1 MKKLLLATTA
11 SAVAIMLAASGPA
24 MAQKKASKIKLGLGG
39 FMEQWIGYVDDDR
52 DDKANQGTV
61 NFDVKSDSEIHIK
74 GSTKLD
80 NGLKF
85 GVKWE
90 LEGDDKNLGSSG
102 GYDEAMLY
110 VSGSF
115 GRINLGMED
124 NASELMQYSAPN
136 VGPIGTNKSDAGD
149 WVAEPSGFGTVN
161 TSIQLDLGTSD
172 DTKITYFTPRV
183 GGFQFGASYTPNG
196 NNENDAQQDEDST
209 DHNYWSVGANFV
221 KKFGK
226 VSVAVAAGYMEGEDT
241 DSEAGRGKE
250 PEGWSV
256 GGKVSFSGFTIG
268 GAYIVEDDLGSS
280 ITANTERTSY
290 DIGVS
295 YKMGK
300 NSFSLAYLNAES
312 NGVVATAGD
321 DEHEVLTF
329 GYARNLGP
337 GVDFKGSIAK
347 IDWDGED
354 NTTTADDNDGWAAVA
369 GIVLSF

>member
-24 MAQKKASKIKLGLGG
+24 MAQKKAQKIKLSVGG
-39 FMEQWIGYVDDDR
+39 YMEQWIGYADDDW
-52 DDKANQGTV
+52 DDNQNQGHV
-61 NFDVKSDSEIHIK
+61 NFDQKADSEIHFK
-74 GSTKLD
+74 GSTTLD

-90 LEGDDKNLGSSG
+90 LEGDDKNLDTDG
-102 GYDEAMLY
+102 GFDEAMLY

-136 VGPIGTNKSDAGD
+136 VGPIGTNKSDASD
-149 WVAEPSGFGTVN
+149 WVQEPSGFGTIN
-161 TSIQLDLGTSD
+161 GSIQLDLGLGD
-172 DTKITYFTPRV
+172 NHKITYFTPRV
-183 GGFQFGASYTPNG
+183 GGFQFGASYTPQDDQ
-196 NNENDAQQDEDST
+196 ENDKQTEET
-209 DHNYWSVGANFV
+209 DVGHNFWSVGANFV

-226 VSVAVAAGYMEGEDT
+226 VSVAVAGGYMEGENA
-241 DSEAGRGKE
+241 DSETGRGKE

-256 GGKVSFSGFTIG
+256 GASVSFSGFTVG
-268 GAYIVEDDLGSS
+268 GAYIVEDDVGTS
-280 ITANTERTSY
+280 ITANTEQESF
-290 DIGVS
+290 DIGAR

-300 NSFSLAYLNAES
+300 NSFSLSYYNAES
-312 NGVVATAGD
+312 NGVIATTGD
-321 DEHEVLTF
+321 DEHEILTL

-354 NTTTADDNDGWAAVA
+354 NTTTQDDNDGWAAVA
-369 GIVLSF
+369 GIRLSF